1 MLHKTVTVETS
12 DKKNPVARLEI
23 SGKIEKFATIVPA
36 SVRLS
41 GPPGKPVVGE
51 VKIIPQEKYPFSVTE
66 AKALDGKNILIKLE
80 EVTKPPEKGYV
91 LHIEN
96 TKKDAGR
103 YRDTIVLKTTSKI
116 KPELEI
122 RVYGNIFDPNSKPTV
137 HGDQN
142 LQKFLDAIK
151 NQQQK
156 NAKDGGGQV
165 EKKNPSVDGQ
175 KFFEQL
181 IKQNQQMKQEPAKT
195 EQEPAKPEQA
205 PAKTE

>member
-1 MLHKTVTVETS
+1 M
-12 DKKNPVARLEI
+12 
-23 SGKIEKFATIVPA
+23 
-36 SVRLS
+36 
-41 GPPGKPVVGE
+41 
-51 VKIIPQEKYPFSVTE
+51 
-66 AKALDGKNILIKLE
+66 DGKNVLYKLE
-80 EVTKPPEKGYV
+80 EVNKPTEKGYV
-91 LHIEN
+91 LHVEN

-103 YRDTIVLKTTSKI
+103 YRDTIVLKTTSEI

-122 RVYGNIFDPNSKPTV
+122 RIYGNIFDPKAGPSV

-165 EKKNPSVDGQ
+165 EGKNPSVDGQ

-181 IKQNQQMKQEPAKT
+181 IKQNQQMQQNPANTQQEPAKT
-195 EQEPAKPEQA
+195 E
-205 PAKTE
+205 

>member
-1 MLHKTVTVETS
+1 MQL
-12 DKKNPVARLEI
+12 DI
-23 SGKIEKFATIVPA
+23 SGKVERFATIQPA
-36 SVRLS
+36 SVNLS
-41 GPPGKPVVGE
+41 GPVGQPIARE
-51 VKIIPQEKYPFSVTE
+51 VKIIPQEKYPFSISEV
-66 AKALDGKNILIKLE
+66 KALDGKNVLYKLE
-80 EVTKPPEKGYV
+80 EVNKPTEKGYV

-103 YRDTIVLKTTSKI
+103 YRDTIVLKTTSEI

-122 RVYGNIFDPNSKPTV
+122 RIYGNIFDPKARPPV

-156 NAKDGGGQV
+156 NAKDGGAQV
-165 EKKNPSVDGQ
+165 ERKNPSVDGQ

-181 IKQNQQMKQEPAKT
+181 IKQNQQMQQNPANTQQEPAKTQQEPAKT
-195 EQEPAKPEQA
+195 E
-205 PAKTE
+205 